1 MRGLRPGVRYMVGSA
16 LAFAGMSALVK
27 LAAERLPSQEV
38 VAARAAIS
46 LVLSLAFLRRAGVT
60 PLLGRRRGL
69 LLLRGLFGFCGL
81 SCVFYAVAHL
91 PLAEAT
97 VLQYLHPVFTA
108 GLAALFLRERVGRL
122 WPAGT
127 VLALLGVALVARP
140 GPLGGGGWAL
150 DPFATAVA
158 VGGAFFS
165 GCAYVTVRR
174 LAREEHPLVIVLYF
188 PLVTLPATL
197 PGLLG
202 AGVWPRGLEWA
213 WLAGV
218 GVLAQLGQVWLTR
231 GLQHE
236 PAGVAT
242 ALAYLQVAFA
252 AALGAAVFGDV
263 PGPLAVAG
271 ALLVLLGAL
280 LAGRRRA
287 AEAPAVD

>member
-1 MRGLRPGVRYMVGSA
+1 MVGSA
-16 LAFAGMSALVK
+16 LAFAAMTAFVK
-27 LAAERLPSQEV
+27 LAAERLPSQEI

-46 LVLSLAFLRRAGVT
+46 LGLSLALLRRAGVT
-60 PLLGRRRGL
+60 PLFGRRRGL
-69 LLLRGLFGFCGL
+69 LLLRGLFGFAGL

-108 GLAALFLRERVGRL
+108 GLAALFLRETVGAG
-122 WPAGT
+122 WVGGT
-127 VLALLGVALVARP
+127 VLALLGVTLVARP
-140 GPLGGGGWAL
+140 GPLGSDGWGL
-150 DPFATAVA
+150 DPFATGVAVA
-158 VGGAFFS
+158 GAFFS

-197 PGLLG
+197 PALAR
-202 AGVWPRGLEWA
+202 AGVWPQGAEWL

-236 PAGVAT
+236 PAGRAT
-242 ALAYLQVAFA
+242 ALAYLQVVFA
-252 AALGAAVFGDV
+252 AGLGVAVFGDV
-263 PGPLAVAG
+263 PGPLAVGGG
-271 ALLVLLGAL
+271 ALVLCGAL
-280 LAGRRRA
+280 LAGRRGSAERA
-287 AEAPAVD
+287 AASPAAAD